1 MKFNDGSGFDLL
13 RTVNGE
19 LPKMV
24 ENRVQEC
31 IMIQLEL
38 KMMISKNVG
47 EYFMIYK
54 EAEMKLR
61 SCNSGPISGK
71 SGASS

>member
-1 MKFNDGSGFDLL
+1 ML

-38 KMMISKNVG
+38 KMMFSKNVYDLQRNGYTNLIVLAGHNRDKG
-47 EYFMIYK
+47 EM
-54 EAEMKLR
+54 
-61 SCNSGPISGK
+61 
-71 SGASS
+71 